1 MKVSQSVNQSAAEAK
16 HTESTEQNRKLT
28 ENVPSEQFCLAAAGG
43 SVKKKRERTPVYI
56 IAFKHSFIH
65 N

>member
-43 SVKKKRERTPVYI
+43 SV
-56 IAFKHSFIH
+56 
-65 N
+65 